1 MLERGRF
8 KARGVYFAH
17 PFDNLYADAVGG
29 VSVIGAISDWANKN
43 EGVLALAAVIF
54 PLLMILVSFVLSF
67 FQNNHLREELLD
79 LRSRDELI
87 TRYSLPGQDAYFN
100 GLARVLRLA
109 EWIYGPKA
117 LSWRAYGSCLT
128 IAVIYPLL
136 AVMLGWVL
144 FNIWNPAGIEMFFDT
159 ENGRE
164 RALRFAVFTLGMA
177 VATFVFRNIDN
188 MSDYL
193 NAQIPKGLDFSKVW
207 PGFLSKAAQGLGPP
221 VIFGVAVAF
230 AFAFAAAVAGAFAFA
245 GAGAFAF
252 AVAFAGT
259 FAVAFAFA
267 SASAFAVA
275 FAGAFAFGG
284 AEAALILLLYVFLPI
299 LNAAADMISLWIT
312 RGFLRNVLTH
322 RPHFGWVLA
331 QLLVDLALAALCLAA
346 LIALIIGGLTIWAE
360 ISPAS
365 VPLDWRAYWADV
377 HADPR
382 AGVALYIMALT
393 TLVPTIIHVFS
404 GLAALFTQK
413 AWMLQPVVAEL
424 SEQPA
429 TEAFSAASVGRLE
442 RKIRRASIL
451 GNLAA
456 CMAVAVLFIPPIW
469 VVYALIT

>member
-17 PFDNLYADAVGG
+17 PLGNLYADAVGG
-29 VSVIGAISDWANKN
+29 VSVIGAIWDWANNN
-43 EGVLALAAVIF
+43 EGGLALAVGLGVPVAAFLI
-54 PLLMILVSFVLSF
+54 SFV
-67 FQNNHLREELLD
+67 QNNHLREELSD
-79 LRSRDELI
+79 LSSRDELI
-87 TRYSLPGQDAYFN
+87 ARYSLRGQDAYFS
-100 GLARVLRLA
+100 GLARVVGLA

-117 LSWRAYGSCLT
+117 LSWRAYGRCLT
-128 IAVIYPLL
+128 IAFIYPLL

-144 FNIWNPAGIEMFFDT
+144 FNIWNPAWIEIFVDT
-159 ENGRE
+159 ENGWE
-164 RALRFAVFTLGMA
+164 RALRFAIFNLSAILCAVTL
-177 VATFVFRNIDN
+177 RNYFKVVGYI
-188 MSDYL
+188 SG
-193 NAQIPKGLDFSKVW
+193 QFPKWLRPKDGIAMRN
-207 PGFLSKAAQGLGPP
+207 SKAAHI
-221 VIFGVAVAF
+221 IFHVLAF
-230 AFAFAAAVAGAFAFA
+230 ASILVFAGAFAFA
-245 GAGAFAF
+245 GIITVVGVSATAGALA
-252 AVAFAGT
+252 A
-259 FAVAFAFA
+259 
-267 SASAFAVA
+267 
-275 FAGAFAFGG
+275 AFGFVFVLFNTVSG
-284 AEAALILLLYVFLPI
+284 VFTLIAVIAAAPAGNFLADDWALVLLLYVFLPI

-322 RPHFGWVLA
+322 RPNFGWVLT
-331 QLLVDLALAALCLAA
+331 QLLVDLVLAALCLAA
-346 LIALIIGGLTIWAE
+346 LIALIIGGLTIWAA

-382 AGVALYIMALT
+382 TGVALYIMALT

-429 TEAFSAASVGRLE
+429 TEAFSKASVGRLE
-442 RKIRRASIL
+442 RKIRRASFL

-456 CMAVAVLFIPPIW
+456 CIAVAVLFIPPIW